1 MLPSHCFVEVAD
13 FQNFA
18 KYVCAFRENPLR
30 VYSYDYKGEKVISSR
45 RVLSN
50 SLLSFYTKMPKMGR
64 YVSYSVKGGQEE
76 CDIVNSTKSISQ
88 YGPIVHL
95 SSLPKIF
102 TINPK
107 KITDKFKPI
116 QVEDIGSIARLTYDP
131 EFPDE
136 PDLTLFLFPLKQKWI
151 IGYITTLDLEKTIH
165 IFNYTSLDKEPTK
178 PFLQYSSPE
187 HKPPEFTN
195 KFRHGYSYLP
205 VIKLKSN
212 HPIFGLA

>member
-1 MLPSHCFVEVAD
+1 MLPGHCFVEVAD

-116 QVEDIGSIARLTYDP
+116 QVEDLGSIARLTYDP

-151 IGYITTLDLEKTIH
+151 IGYITTLDFEETLH
-165 IFNYTSLDKEPTK
+165 IFNYTLLDKEPTK
-178 PFLQYSSPE
+178 PFLQYSLPE

-195 KFRHGYSYLP
+195 KFQHGYSYLP